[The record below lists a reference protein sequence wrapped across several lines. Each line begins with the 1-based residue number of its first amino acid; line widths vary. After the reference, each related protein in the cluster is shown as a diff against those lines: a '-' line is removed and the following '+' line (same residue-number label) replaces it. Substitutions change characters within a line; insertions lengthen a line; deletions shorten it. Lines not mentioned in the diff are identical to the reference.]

1 MFLLGTP
8 KHWQLERHDGIV
20 VSDTIS
26 GHRMPGFKPQPCHSL
41 NWTIS
46 STFMC
51 VQFPYMFVYKVGM
64 TIKSSS
70 GTIMRI
76 KCAYIVKHLKL
87 YLAFKLFFFFWHW
100 KLLIKG
106 NPPTLLVWMWIGVAL
121 WKTVWSF
128 LKTLKIQLPYDLA
141 IPLLGVY
148 PDKTL
153 IQKDACISVFIAAQ
167 FTIANTWK
175 QHKCLSADE

>member
-64 TIKSSS
+64 TMKSSS

-76 KCAYIVKHLKL
+76 KCAYVVKHLKL
-87 YLAFKLFFFFWHW
+87 YLAFKLFFFFFG
-100 KLLIKG
+100 IE
-106 NPPTLLVWMWIGVAL
+106 NF
-121 WKTVWSF
+121 S
-128 LKTLKIQLPYDLA
+128 
-141 IPLLGVY
+141 
-148 PDKTL
+148 
-153 IQKDACISVFIAAQ
+153 
-167 FTIANTWK
+167 
-175 QHKCLSADE
+175 